1 MSTVS
6 NAIQML
12 VPSEASA
19 LPRGANT
26 RDQNVRPNSC
36 GNLLGKYH
44 FSANAQR
51 NRFASGPK
59 MTKASNASKIAMP
72 SVLDKL
78 PLHAASDNGSCET
91 AVAAPVIAQLPS
103 KHGANKTKRQR
114 PPRQARS
121 DITHWRPRS
130 RRAY

>member
-26 RDQNVRPNSC
+26 RAQNVKPNSC

-51 NRFASGPK
+51 NRLASGPK
-59 MTKASNASKIAMP
+59 MTNANNASRSAMP
-72 SVLDKL
+72 NIRGQLD
-78 PLHAASDNGSCET
+78 
-91 AVAAPVIAQLPS
+91 AAPAFMDVPMALI
-103 KHGANKTKRQR
+103 G
-114 PPRQARS
+114 
-121 DITHWRPRS
+121 
-130 RRAY
+130 

>member
-26 RDQNVRPNSC
+26 RAQNVKPNSC

-51 NRFASGPK
+51 NRLASGPK
-59 MTKASNASKIAMP
+59 ITNANNASRSAMP
-72 SVLDKL
+72 NIRGQPDCPPALLAWAAALTGTPTLGAS
-78 PLHAASDNGSCET
+78 PLRCPQRGSNSHLGIVTRAAGE
-91 AVAAPVIAQLPS
+91 
-103 KHGANKTKRQR
+103 G
-114 PPRQARS
+114 PR
-121 DITHWRPRS
+121 
-130 RRAY
+130 Y